1 MPIAGNK
8 YTEDDVKTLVRQ
20 TNRWLL
26 RLHKNSLQEVVDF
39 DILAVFI
46 MQEMD
51 DDLHI
56 RKLVDMLIHTFFES
70 GKPQTTR
77 QNQLLEAALV
87 VQKKIQMYDDKIK
100 SQPTLEKP
108 YCLRYPTLEDV
119 RAQSKL
125 LEKQCWVL
133 DDSRMVV
140 LLDENDICVGI
151 GLPPLPK
158 SGGNPVHTPHDKKSA
173 GMLDKKVQ
181 CTTKSIKTWLLQGYG
196 STWQEEE
203 NILHL
208 PNPLRECQNTDDS
221 DAIVKLRNEMTFYSK
236 LSLVINTAFLPLST
250 KVAQEA
256 VDYLKKQGSDRL
268 QENLDLEKN
277 EIVASRTV
285 SVNTQVHTHRDRNN
299 AFLFDSVYFFGNH
312 LGGEFL
318 LPSLGVAYPGLH
330 GYSFHGPFRIL
341 YHGVAKF
348 YFDQALE
355 APPQRFSVAMW
366 SRESSF
372 SAIARYSAYH
382 EKDKE
387 VSFFGSINS
396 P

>member
-56 RKLVDMLIHTFFES
+56 RKLVEMLIHTFFES

-125 LEKQCWVL
+125 LEKQCRVL
-133 DDSRMVV
+133 DDSRMIV

-158 SGGNPVHTPHDKKSA
+158 SGGNPVHTPHDQRALACLKEMVNNRVCKLHVGQHPPTFLSTPPDGPPQTPFPIDKTTKGNIRTPEGSMEASVSYQAYGFGLGSKKSA

-221 DAIVKLRNEMTFYSK
+221 DAIVKLRNKMTFYSK

-256 VDYLKKQGSDRL
+256 VDYLKKQGSD
-268 QENLDLEKN
+268 
-277 EIVASRTV
+277 
-285 SVNTQVHTHRDRNN
+285 
-299 AFLFDSVYFFGNH
+299 
-312 LGGEFL
+312 
-318 LPSLGVAYPGLH
+318 
-330 GYSFHGPFRIL
+330 
-341 YHGVAKF
+341 
-348 YFDQALE
+348 
-355 APPQRFSVAMW
+355 
-366 SRESSF
+366 
-372 SAIARYSAYH
+372 
-382 EKDKE
+382 
-387 VSFFGSINS
+387 
-396 P
+396 